1 MRRIYASVAHAY
13 APFDEATLQGLGAT
27 NEPGWFRQWPVGRSY
42 QSVANFRA
50 PYDDGYF
57 QDGSMMGLGAMGLGA
72 VMSEPLNPADTA
84 TLPGPTQAFISGQKE
99 PTPSAFYDAHILAR
113 QVPSWAY
120 VGFGALVTYWAYTRY
135 QKGI

>member
-13 APFDEATLQGLGAT
+13 APFDEATLQGLGAV
-27 NEPGWFRQWPVGRSY
+27 EPGWFRRWPAGRSY

-57 QDGSMMGLGAMGLGA
+57 QDNTLMGLSG
-72 VMSEPLNPADTA
+72 VISEPTTPDMLAN
-84 TLPGPTQAFISGQKE
+84 LPGPTQAFLNGQKE
-99 PTPSAFYDAHILAR
+99 PTPSVGYDAHILAR
-113 QVPSWAY
+113 QTPSWAY
-120 VGFGALVTYWAYTRY
+120 IGFGALVTYWAYTRY